1 MIAPLKL
8 ILVNVSLAALAVAV
22 LQTMLGWSPLILF
35 VVTPAVVF
43 RVSGFGAA
51 VVAAIVAAVV
61 GDFFFVAPVGQITVH
76 AEGRRLLLLLLF
88 GTTLLPF
95 VLPRTSIPKN
105 QN

>member
-8 ILVNVSLAALAVAV
+8 ILVNVSMAALAVAV
-22 LQTMLGWSPLILF
+22 FQTLLGWSPLILF
-35 VVTPAVVF
+35 VVPSVVVF
-43 RVSGFGAA
+43 RVSGFTAA
-51 VVAAIVAAVV
+51 VVAAVVGAVV

-88 GTTLLPF
+88 GTALLPF

-105 QN
+105 HN